1 MVHEQKIGRNQN
13 WTKHSAF
20 TFTFTYKMSTIY
32 DNMTGEELKKV
43 CQNHKL
49 PGYSAKDPVTGKVM
63 NVDQLRQWVKDRL
76 APTQSRSQ
84 VVRAQVVRPQVS
96 RSQVSSMRPQA
107 SGISSLGRQLA
118 SSANIKGHTIDSE
131 TIINATPTQLRDFV
145 KDLDSRQPAATPN
158 YGMIN
163 SKTMALQMCKEQG
176 HNGPMEEYVM
186 ALYGYQNQEVSR
198 PARSV
203 PRQSVPRSGNG
214 IVSVST
220 NEAAAARLKKFNGL
234 NFDFSASSGRT

>member
-1 MVHEQKIGRNQN
+1 
-13 WTKHSAF
+13 
-20 TFTFTYKMSTIY
+20 MSTIY

-63 NVDQLRQWVKDRL
+63 TVEQLRQWVKDRL
-76 APTQSRSQ
+76 APRS
-84 VVRAQVVRPQVS
+84 QVVRPQVS
-96 RSQVSSMRPQA
+96 RSQVSRSRVSSVRPQA

-131 TIINATPTQLRDFV
+131 TILNATPSQLRDFV
-145 KDLDSRQPAATPN
+145 KDLDTHQPADTPT
-158 YGMIN
+158 YGLIN
-163 SKTMALQMCKEQG
+163 SKNKALQMCKDQG

-186 ALYGYQNQEVSR
+186 ALYGDQNREVVSR

-203 PRQSVPRSGNG
+203 PRPAASQSVSRSGNG

-234 NFDFSASSGRT
+234 NFDFSATGRT